1 MSNKLAPVIT
11 IDGPGGTGKGTVSH
25 LLATALGWHFLDS
38 GVIYRVLALAALQ
51 QHISLEDESTLTVL
65 AQHLAL
71 SFAIATPSS
80 AMQVLL
86 AGEDVSK
93 AIRCESC
100 SNAASKVSALHRVR
114 AALLERQRA
123 FRQPP
128 GLVTDG
134 RDMGTVV
141 FPDATLKF
149 YLEASQEE
157 RAKRRWRQLQEQ
169 GRNVSLHDILRDLAE
184 RDTRDK
190 TRLVAPLRPATDAVV
205 IDTTHLSVTEVLQHV
220 QDKVTAVFG

>member
-1 MSNKLAPVIT
+1 MSKLSPVIT
-11 IDGPGGTGKGTVSH
+11 IDGPGGTGKGTVSQ

-51 QHISLEDESTLTVL
+51 QPTPLDDESALTQL
-65 AQHLAL
+65 AQHLTL
-71 SFAIATPSS
+71 SFANTAPPSPP
-80 AMQVLL
+80 AVLL
-86 AGEDVSK
+86 AGKDVSQ
-93 AIRCESC
+93 AIREEAC
-100 SNAASKVSALHRVR
+100 SNAASKISAFHRVR

-169 GRNVSLHDILRDLAE
+169 GISVSLHDILRDLAE
-184 RDTRDK
+184 RDARDK
-190 TRLVAPLRPATDAVV
+190 TRVVAPLRPASDAIVV
-205 IDTTHLSVTEVLQHV
+205 DTTHLSVTEVLKRV
-220 QDKVTAVFG
+220 MESVKLVLG